1 MGISRTD
8 TPQPHLRIWL
18 AGEQAIR
25 GRDFVRI
32 DFVRACFDVDD
43 DELALVLFGHE
54 RRYVA
59 LVDLIAPSRELLFA
73 IAGL

>member
-1 MGISRTD
+1 MCIPRAH
-8 TPQPHLRIWL
+8 TPQPHLRIRL
-18 AGEQAIR
+18 ASEQAIR
-25 GRDFVRI
+25 GRDFIRV
-32 DFVRACFDVDD
+32 DFIRARFDVDD